1 MAVIRKKGLIVCF
14 LIVLLFTTLPIAAL
28 ISVTALVLTGTILSS
43 FTIFTLLLGLVTIKF
58 AFCNSLSLSVYIV
71 ADAKVALNR
80 IQTFLEEKLPGLEI
94 GGRFH
99 GETQPRTRLLDID
112 DNHSKVEE
120 KMEKGLP
127 MTNCNGREDFSIEI
141 SSEFE
146 GSSMT
151 KGPDNPKDDLRSG
164 YPFLSISNVCCSWNH
179 NCSNEALTLC
189 DITLNVR
196 AGELLAITGPV
207 GSGKS
212 SVLSAILGELPIRG
226 GTITYHGKV
235 AFVPQLPWVF
245 SGSVREN
252 ILFGLPFDEEKFLNV
267 VDVCGLSKDL
277 SDFARG
283 DLTKVGQRGV
293 SLSGGQKARV
303 SLARAV
309 YSNADI
315 YLLDDPLSALDTKV
329 GRTLFESCIV
339 DNLSSCIRIL
349 VTHQLQYLRDV
360 DCIVV
365 MKNGSINHQGT
376 YIDLK
381 EKGLLSEILDLSDQF
396 EERSKQILKI
406 SVDGGDINNGN
417 QSGTLVSDSERCEMQ
432 LHEGDLISTSSVA
445 KVKVGCGQSSQAQ
458 FSANMCKVQ
467 RLHGNQA
474 FDLKEEE
481 EGKRTG
487 TVTWRLYWKY
497 FKEGLSVPLIMHV
510 AVALILSQGNS
521 SCLITLIVTRTST
534 SQRCLRLYKTGKYLA
549 YAVQFLRNFLRFCGI
564 LVLVCLNSWLS
575 YE

>member
-14 LIVLLFTTLPIAAL
+14 LIVLFFTTLPIAAL

-80 IQTFLEEKLPGLEI
+80 IQTFLEVKLPGLEI
-94 GGRFH
+94 GRRFH

-146 GSSMT
+146 GSS

-226 GTITYHGKV
+226 GTITYHGTV

-339 DNLSSCIRIL
+339 DNLSGCIRIL

-376 YIDLK
+376 YIDLI

-432 LHEGDLISTSSVA
+432 LHEGDLISTSGVA

-497 FKEGLSVPLIMHV
+497 FKEGLSVPLIIHV

-534 SQRCLRLYKTGKYLA
+534 SQRCL
-549 YAVQFLRNFLRFCGI
+549 
-564 LVLVCLNSWLS
+564 
-575 YE
+575 